1 MNYFGKNIKH
11 LRTLKS
17 YSQEY
22 LAEELNLSRY
32 QISSY
37 EIDRNE
43 PSIDILLKIS
53 NYFKLPVDILIKK
66 DLSYSKES
74 SFIDVGNQRVLF
86 PILVDGNNENLIEIV
101 PIEASAGYL
110 NGYDD
115 PEYIEQLQKFKL
127 PFLPKGKHRA
137 FPINGDSML
146 PTPNGAFVVCAFVED
161 INNLKNGTACILV
174 TRNDGMTYKR
184 ITKQIENNTLLLT
197 PDNTEYKPY
206 EVPVDEIL
214 ELWEYKCTINNQDID
229 ERNINLNG
237 VLKLFN
243 ELKIE
248 LEKIKKVAG

>member
-1 MNYFGKNIKH
+1 MKYISKNISH
-11 LRTLKS
+11 LRKLRGFT
-17 YSQEY
+17 QEQ
-22 LAEELNLSRY
+22 LAEELGINRSR
-32 QISSY
+32 IGSY
-37 EIDRNE
+37 EEARSE
-43 PSIDILLKIS
+43 PSIETLIQIS
-53 NYFKLPVDILIKK
+53 DCFNLPVDILIKK

-115 PEYIEQLQKFKL
+115 PEYIVQLQKFKL

-146 PTPNGAFVVCAFVED
+146 PTPNGAFVVCEFVED

-197 PDNTEYKPY
+197 PDNAEYKPY

-248 LEKIKKVAG
+248 LERIKKVAG